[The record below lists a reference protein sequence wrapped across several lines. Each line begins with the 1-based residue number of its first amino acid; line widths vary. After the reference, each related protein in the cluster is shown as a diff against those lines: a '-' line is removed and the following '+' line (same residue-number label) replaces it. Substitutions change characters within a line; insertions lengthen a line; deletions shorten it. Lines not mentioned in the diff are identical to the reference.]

1 MMVKDGGRMHRHVRE
16 SQVGKQEWVSV
27 IRREAVEDH
36 VVLHYP
42 VRWRLLQRIWNAGL
56 PCGVWGRETPF

>member
-1 MMVKDGGRMHRHVRE
+1 MHRYVRE
-16 SQVGKQEWVSV
+16 PSVGKQAWVSV

-42 VRWRLLQRIWNAGL
+42 VRWRLLQRIWNVGL
-56 PCGVWGRETPF
+56 PYGVWGREVPF